1 MVSSVAP
8 PPIQPRVCGD
18 YDFTEAE
25 ALRVDDTTPRVRGLQ
40 VTMADCV
47 INSRYNPACAG
58 TTVNLVFVQSN
69 KEIQPRVCG
78 DYSTAMYLS
87 SCPPDTTPRVRGL
100 LSVVEVILNSYRYN
114 PACAGTTSTNCQ
126 NCKSIEIQPRVC
138 GDYVT
143 PNLFHPLFIDTT
155 PRVRGLRLTILAR
168 ATLSRY
174 NPACAGTTLPSLRP
188 VRLVSIQPRV
198 CGDYSTNSA
207 ISSAVYDTTPRVRGL
222 HQRISGTRAILS

>member
-1 MVSSVAP
+1 
-8 PPIQPRVCGD
+8 
-18 YDFTEAE
+18 
-25 ALRVDDTTPRVRGLQ
+25 
-40 VTMADCV
+40 MADCV